1 MSPSTIYWRCVRELR
16 VYGIELP
23 LLLESVFWGAL
34 KNRKEYP
41 TLYKLERSSWK
52 TPASLHLYQ
61 VCMETHWC
69 YPLGCDVGVSEGEVV
84 VLGIYHTEVLGHLSA
99 RVLELCLLQV
109 WLQSTAG
116 TYNHVRSSVFPCLQ
130 EPGDEAGWP
139 RKLGNGDILAG
150 VVEQL
155 QGTERSSGGLPS
167 CTALV
172 CSPPSKLTLVDP
184 YSSGVHCGAGLE
196 SGLVSVPL

>member
-1 MSPSTIYWRCVRELR
+1 
-16 VYGIELP
+16 
-23 LLLESVFWGAL
+23 
-34 KNRKEYP
+34 
-41 TLYKLERSSWK
+41 
-52 TPASLHLYQ
+52 LYQ

-130 EPGDEAGWP
+130 EPGVKLDGPESWEMVRFWLGLWSSCRGLKEA
-139 RKLGNGDILAG
+139 
-150 VVEQL
+150 VVD
-155 QGTERSSGGLPS
+155 
-167 CTALV
+167 
-172 CSPPSKLTLVDP
+172 SPPALPWYAVRLRS
-184 YSSGVHCGAGLE
+184 
-196 SGLVSVPL
+196 